1 MTLKTLDEVIVSL
14 DKEVAEIKQESE
26 IILKLED
33 MIDKIIKE
41 RDLNVSKAIGSIKE
55 IIQRSEFTEI
65 KEYDPLSIS
74 LKQAIDT
81 RNITAEISEK
91 EMERRIQKIKQRITS
106 FKLSLRFLQNVIG
119 EEAVGNYIAKTEA
132 IEDNL
137 IELL

>member
-1 MTLKTLDEVIVSL
+1 MALKTLDEVIVSL
-14 DKEVAEIKQESE
+14 DKEISEIKQDSE

-55 IIQRSEFTEI
+55 TIQRSEFTEI
-65 KEYDPLSIS
+65 KEDDPLSIN

-81 RNITAEISEK
+81 RNITAENSEK

-132 IEDNL
+132 VEDNL

>member
-14 DKEVAEIKQESE
+14 DKEVAEIKQDSE

-55 IIQRSEFTEI
+55 TIQRSEFTEI
-65 KEYDPLSIS
+65 KENDPLSIS

-81 RNITAEISEK
+81 RNITAKISEK

-106 FKLSLRFLQNVIG
+106 FKLSLRFLKNVIG
-119 EEAVGNYIAKTEA
+119 E
-132 IEDNL
+132 
-137 IELL
+137 

>member
-55 IIQRSEFTEI
+55 TIQRSEFTEI

>member
-14 DKEVAEIKQESE
+14 DKEVAEIKQDSE

-41 RDLNVSKAIGSIKE
+41 RDLNVSKAIGSIKKT
-55 IIQRSEFTEI
+55 IQRSEFTEI
-65 KEYDPLSIS
+65 KENDPLSIS

-81 RNITAEISEK
+81 RNITAKISEK

-106 FKLSLRFLQNVIG
+106 FKLSLRFLKNVIG

>member
-1 MTLKTLDEVIVSL
+1 MALKTLDEVIVSL
-14 DKEVAEIKQESE
+14 DKEIAEIKQDSE

-55 IIQRSEFTEI
+55 TIQRSEFTEI
-65 KEYDPLSIS
+65 KENDPLSIS

-81 RNITAEISEK
+81 RNITAKISEK

-106 FKLSLRFLQNVIG
+106 FKLSLRFLKNVIG

>member
-14 DKEVAEIKQESE
+14 DKEVAEIKQDSE

-55 IIQRSEFTEI
+55 TIQRSEFTEI
-65 KEYDPLSIS
+65 KENDPLSIS

-81 RNITAEISEK
+81 RNITAKISEK

-106 FKLSLRFLQNVIG
+106 FKLSLRFLKNVIG